1 MQNGIGEM
9 SDIRP
14 ALHRDLNGL
23 AACDSQSLRA
33 IVSECVASDAVF
45 HVSAPIGEL
54 RGTSDICDGFFSQLK
69 AAMSGL
75 YRRDL
80 LFIGGQNRRDVGG
93 QWCAAVTHYVGNLDA
108 PLLGIPASRHLSF
121 LRAGEFYRVE
131 EGRIS
136 EARII
141 LDIPDL
147 LRQTGRHPF
156 PFSYGS
162 EITFPAPA
170 TQDGILP
177 TGGNGEASLD
187 LVEAML
193 ADLHTYDPETLQ
205 SPGQTGA
212 GGHWGDD
219 MMWYGPAGIGSNY
232 RWEGFIKD
240 HRESFIRAFPDR
252 KGGNHYCRIGDG
264 DYAAVSG
271 WPSMTMT
278 WGGDYLGE
286 KADGRPLTLRVM
298 DFYRCS
304 ERRIRENWVML
315 DYTDLLE
322 QMGID
327 LIARAT
333 EDQGE

>member
-1 MQNGIGEM
+1 MADYRDVVM
-9 SDIRP
+9 S
-14 ALHRDLNGL
+14 ALRGVANCDLG
-23 AACDSQSLRA
+23 SLSDR
-33 IVSECVASDAVF
+33 VNECVTPDCVF
-45 HVSAPIGEL
+45 HVSAPVEKLQGGNE
-54 RGTSDICDGFFSQLK
+54 ICDGFFRPLK
-69 AAMSGL
+69 AALAGM

-80 LFIGGQNRRDVGG
+80 IFIGGPNRREVGG
-93 QWCAAVTHYVGNLDA
+93 DWCASVTHYVGNFTA
-108 PLLGIPASRHLSF
+108 PYLGIPASSHMVF

-131 EGRIS
+131 GGRIA

-147 LRQTGRHPF
+147 LRQAGRFPF
-156 PFSYGS
+156 PLSYGN

-170 TQDGILP
+170 TQDGLLP
-177 TGGNGEASLD
+177 GGGNGEATLD
-187 LVEAML
+187 IVEGML
-193 ADLHTYDPETLQ
+193 ADLHAFDPKTMS

-212 GGHWGDD
+212 GGRWGED

-232 RWEGFIKD
+232 RWEGFVQD
-240 HRESFIRAFPDR
+240 HRESFLRAFPDR

-278 WGGDYLGE
+278 WQGDYLGE
-286 KADGRPLTLRVM
+286 TADGRPLTLRVM

-304 ERRIRENWVML
+304 EGRIRENWVML
-315 DYTDLLE
+315 DYTDLLH
-322 QMGID
+322 QMGVD

-333 EDQGE
+333 EEQDA